1 MVLAVR
7 TDCKLALA
15 KRLLPTAIIHIFT
28 MPTGVKLSKQV
39 IESGNGEKFTYYA
52 GNYVYEGSSLKF
64 FNHAEGYVDAE
75 GGYKYVYQYKDH
87 LGNIR
92 LSYQDVS
99 ETSTPSLQVL
109 EENNYYPFG
118 LRHKGYNNVVNGTH
132 HPYTFNGKE
141 EQEELGLNW
150 HDFHARNYDA
160 SLGRWFV
167 VDPLAEDPNQIDKS
181 PYNYAVNNPI
191 LYNDPDG
198 KCPPWICGALAGGL
212 VEAGSQYIANLA
224 KGDSWT
230 DAALNIDGADVLAA
244 TIEGGITGGGSVARR
259 LLVKGGAMVVSEVV
273 QATVDAE
280 VGNFFNEGLDG
291 VEIETDASEIAT
303 GAAIGIGA
311 NLLGEGV
318 EGTMKA
324 VVNSKHTK
332 ELTQVNKELKK
343 SMKGSN
349 GEAVRTTK
357 QAELQSMIKG
367 NKAVS
372 ETTGTV
378 TTEVVDEKLNGNR

>member
-1 MVLAVR
+1 ML
-7 TDCKLALA
+7 
-15 KRLLPTAIIHIFT
+15 
-28 MPTGVKLSKQV
+28 
-39 IESGNGEKFTYYA
+39 
-52 GNYVYEGSSLKF
+52 
-64 FNHAEGYVDAE
+64 
-75 GGYKYVYQYKDH
+75 
-87 LGNIR
+87 
-92 LSYQDVS
+92 
-99 ETSTPSLQVL
+99 
-109 EENNYYPFG
+109 
-118 LRHKGYNNVVNGTH
+118 
-132 HPYTFNGKE
+132 
-141 EQEELGLNW
+141 
-150 HDFHARNYDA
+150 
-160 SLGRWFV
+160 WF
-167 VDPLAEDPNQIDKS
+167 
-181 PYNYAVNNPI
+181 
-191 LYNDPDG
+191 
-198 KCPPWICGALAGGL
+198 
-212 VEAGSQYIANLA
+212 
-224 KGDSWT
+224 
-230 DAALNIDGADVLAA
+230 
-244 TIEGGITGGGSVARR
+244 
-259 LLVKGGAMVVSEVV
+259 VSEVV